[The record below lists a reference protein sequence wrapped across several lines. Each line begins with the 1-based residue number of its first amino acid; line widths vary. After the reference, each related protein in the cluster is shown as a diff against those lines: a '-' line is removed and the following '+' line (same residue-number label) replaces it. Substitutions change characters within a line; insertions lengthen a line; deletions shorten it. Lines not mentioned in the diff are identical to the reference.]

1 MLKETVRILEKYR
14 TKNNTEIDDM
24 SNTVKDGV
32 LEDKVT
38 EIFIETDARC

>member
-14 TKNNTEIDDM
+14 TKNNTEVDDM

-32 LEDKVT
+32 LEDKVI
-38 EIFIETDARC
+38 EIFIEIDARC